1 MRKGVPMNIPEFKI
15 KDKVVS
21 IMGKLGYKQ
30 QAKRLE
36 ADRAAARIANICSQ
50 EFDRAIHEFER
61 YMVRF
66 IHQTIKDELK

>member
-1 MRKGVPMNIPEFKI
+1 MNIPEFHI

-30 QAKRLE
+30 QSKRLE
-36 ADRAAARIANICSQ
+36 SDRAAARIANLCSV
-50 EFDRAIHEFER
+50 EFARASVEFER
-61 YMVRF
+61 HMTKF

>member
-1 MRKGVPMNIPEFKI
+1 
-15 KDKVVS
+15 
-21 IMGKLGYKQ
+21 MGKLGYKQ

>member
-1 MRKGVPMNIPEFKI
+1 MI
-15 KDKVVS
+15 KESYLSGKVID
-21 IMGKLGYKQ
+21 IMGKLGFKQ
-30 QAKRLE
+30 QTKRLE

-61 YMVRF
+61 YMVKF

>member
-1 MRKGVPMNIPEFKI
+1 MPEIKI

-30 QAKRLE
+30 QSRRLE

-50 EFDRAIHEFER
+50 EFNRALGEFER
-61 YMVRF
+61 YMTKF
-66 IHQTIKDELK
+66 IHKSIRDELK

>member
-1 MRKGVPMNIPEFKI
+1 MNIPEFQI
-15 KDKVVS
+15 KEKVVS

-36 ADRAAARIANICSQ
+36 SDRAAARIANLCSQ

-61 YMVRF
+61 HMVVF
-66 IHQTIKDELK
+66 IHKTIKDELK